1 MIPSA
6 IVSFHL
12 NPFTCGV
19 ARFNHSLADALGV
32 RVISLAGYLESPS
45 SDPVLL
51 SIKLEELTE
60 AAREELM
67 AVLMKHRPTYDYFL
81 HAVSDSD
88 LERALCVGAR
98 RLFAGSSEMAAN
110 VSRIRGDALSVFAPG
125 APVLPQSSAVDCSL
139 LTFGMAHKIRSEEY
153 RRLGAML
160 QLDTRSFRLEISTAL
175 HEGNTFDSSFFTVG
189 KEISDAFSG
198 NVRFL
203 GFLSDSE
210 VSERLRQ
217 VDALVAFFPRGVRE
231 NNTTVLSA
239 MTHGC
244 PIVTNLDEFS
254 PRWMRHGETVFDV
267 QQLTEFPAYAELRRV
282 GAAGLHVASEFS
294 FDRLARIIS
303 QS

>member
-32 RVISLAGYLESPS
+32 RVVSLAGYLESPS

-88 LERALCVGAR
+88 LERALCGGAR
-98 RLFAGSSEMAAN
+98 RLFAGSSELAAN

-125 APVLPQSSAVDCSL
+125 APVLPRSSAVDCSL

-210 VSERLRQ
+210 VSERLRR

-244 PIVTNLDEFS
+244 PIVTNLDDFS
-254 PRWMRHGETVFDV
+254 PTWMRHGETVFDV
-267 QQLTEFPAYAELRRV
+267 QQLTEFPANAELRRV
-282 GAAGLHVASEFS
+282 GTAGLHVASEFS

>member
-32 RVISLAGYLESPS
+32 RVVSLAGYLESPS

-88 LERALCVGAR
+88 LERALCGGAR
-98 RLFAGSSEMAAN
+98 RLFAGSSELAAN

-210 VSERLRQ
+210 VSERLRR

-244 PIVTNLDEFS
+244 PIVTNLDDFS
-254 PRWMRHGETVFDV
+254 PTWMRHGETVFDV
-267 QQLTEFPAYAELRRV
+267 QQLTEFPANAELRRV
-282 GAAGLHVASEFS
+282 GTAGLHVASEFS

>member
-1 MIPSA
+1 MTPSA

-32 RVISLAGYLESPS
+32 RVIPLAGYLESPS

-51 SIKLEELTE
+51 SIKLEELTN

-98 RLFAGSSEMAAN
+98 RLFAGSSELAAN
-110 VSRIRGDALSVFAPG
+110 VSRIRGDTLSVFAPG
-125 APVLPQSSAVDCSL
+125 APVLPQSPAVDCSL

-244 PIVTNLDEFS
+244 PIVTNLDKFS
-254 PRWMRHGETVFDV
+254 PTWMRHGETVFDV
-267 QQLTEFPAYAELRRV
+267 QQLTEFPTNAELRRV
-282 GAAGLHVASEFS
+282 GTAGLHVASEFS

>member
-1 MIPSA
+1 MTPSA

-19 ARFNHSLADALGV
+19 ARFNHSLADALGI
-32 RVISLAGYLESPS
+32 RVIPLAGYLESPS

-60 AAREELM
+60 AARGELM
-67 AVLMKHRPTYDYFL
+67 AVLLKHRPTYDYFL

-88 LERALCVGAR
+88 VEQELCTSAR
-98 RLFAGSSEMAAN
+98 RLFAGNSELAAYA
-110 VSRIRGDALSVFAPG
+110 SRIRGDVVRVFAPG
-125 APVLPQSSAVDCSL
+125 APVLPQQSPVDCSL
-139 LTFGMAHKIRSEEY
+139 LTFGMAHKIRSENY
-153 RRLGAML
+153 RRLGTML
-160 QLDTRSFRLEISTAL
+160 QLDSRSFRLEISTAL
-175 HEGNTFDSSFFTVG
+175 HEGNTFDASFFTVG

-198 NVRFL
+198 NVTFV

-254 PRWMRHGETVFDV
+254 PTWMRHGKTVFDV
-267 QQLTEFPAYAELRRV
+267 QQLTEFPANAELRRV
-282 GAAGLHVASEFS
+282 GTAGLHVASEFS
-294 FDRLARIIS
+294 FDRLARIIC

>member
-45 SDPVLL
+45 SDPVLM

-60 AAREELM
+60 AAKGELM
-67 AVLMKHRPTYDYFL
+67 AVLLKHRPTYDYFL

-88 LERALCVGAR
+88 LERALCGGAR
-98 RLFAGSSEMAAN
+98 RLFAGSSELAAN

-210 VSERLRQ
+210 VSERLRR

-244 PIVTNLDEFS
+244 PIVTNLDDFS
-254 PRWMRHGETVFDV
+254 PTWMRHGETVFDV
-267 QQLTEFPAYAELRRV
+267 QQLTEFPANAELRRV
-282 GAAGLHVASEFS
+282 GAAGLHVASDFG